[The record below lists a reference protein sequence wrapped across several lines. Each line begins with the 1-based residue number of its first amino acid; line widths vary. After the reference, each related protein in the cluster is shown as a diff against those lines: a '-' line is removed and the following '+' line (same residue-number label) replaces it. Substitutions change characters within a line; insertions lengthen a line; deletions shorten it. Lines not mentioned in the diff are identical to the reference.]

1 MLPVRSRV
9 RLSVLFAFAL
19 SPVIELYKFQETHA
33 VTDGR
38 PTEYLEKLESTTLIN
53 PLTLCH
59 DLGPLSLDFYLCMRV
74 RTCIFMHTCIHVC
87 LHVCLHVCFTC
98 VYMCVYMCDDCVQ
111 SLMQVPMQ
119 TPQMP
124 MQMPHPQVHLHMN
137 TA

>member
-53 PLTLCH
+53 PLILCQ
-59 DLGPLSLDFYLCMRV
+59 DLGPLSLDFYLCMRL
-74 RTCIFMHTCIHVC
+74 RTCIYMHMCI
-87 LHVCLHVCFTC
+87 HVCLHVCFTC

-111 SLMQVPMQ
+111 SPMQ
-119 TPQMP
+119 MPMQMPQMP
-124 MQMPHPQVHLHMN
+124 MQMPHPQVNLHTN

>member
-1 MLPVRSRV
+1 MLPVPSRV
-9 RLSVLFAFAL
+9 RLSMLFAFAL
-19 SPVIELYKFQETHA
+19 SPVMELHKFKETHA

-74 RTCIFMHTCIHVC
+74 RTCIYMHMCI
-87 LHVCLHVCFTC
+87 HVCLHVCFTC

-111 SLMQVPMQ
+111 SPMQ
-119 TPQMP
+119 MPMQMPQMP
-124 MQMPHPQVHLHMN
+124 MQMPHPQVNLHTN